1 MCVICT
7 PASLHSAWRCIQVE
21 TLKDNLRAVRDDA
34 VHAGGMPTVSP
45 LLGTQPPQRRSN
57 VVSFAGNGGVRTS
70 GSMAQRQVSIS
81 EAGSSPFHTAPPN
94 NAPHSPG
101 NMRVSLGGTAAAA
114 TAVDTRKFAT
124 WDVIKH
130 NENITAQKMSSM
142 R

>member
-1 MCVICT
+1 M
-7 PASLHSAWRCIQVE
+7 E

-57 VVSFAGNGGVRTS
+57 VVSFAGNGNSIGGVRTS

-81 EAGSSPFHTAPPN
+81 EAGSSPVHMAPLN
-94 NAPHSPG
+94 NTPHSPG